1 MADTKLSAEQKKYF
15 DQIVAIWE
23 SEGYK
28 LTQEDKIALENIAKS
43 GNADAEIKKL
53 LQKKDKKWF

>member
-28 LTQEDKIALENIAKS
+28 LTQEDKIALENITKS

-53 LQKKDKKWF
+53 LQKKDKK

>member
-1 MADTKLSAEQKKYF
+1 MADKKLSSEQKKYF
-15 DQIVAIWE
+15 YQIVAIWE

-53 LQKKDKKWF
+53 LQKKDKK

>member
-28 LTQEDKIALENIAKS
+28 LTQEDKIALENIAKG

-53 LQKKDKKWF
+53 LQKKDKK